1 MSDIRR
7 LFGDKVRQYRK
18 SQGISQEELGERANL
33 HYTYIGAIERG
44 EQNLSLES
52 IEKIANGLGIS
63 VDKLFKFQSIKPKPK
78 GEVLRKEIADMLMR
92 KDKETLHITLRV
104 LKDIFRLAKK

>member
-1 MSDIRR
+1 MSDIRK
-7 LFGDKVRQYRK
+7 LFGNKVREYRK

-52 IEKIANGLGIS
+52 IEKIAKGLGVNI
-63 VDKLFKFQSIKPKPK
+63 DKLFRFQIVKPKPE
-78 GEVLRKEIADMLMR
+78 GEILRKEIADLLMR
-92 KDKETLHITLRV
+92 KDKETLRLTIRI
-104 LKDIFRLAKK
+104 LKDIFRLAKR